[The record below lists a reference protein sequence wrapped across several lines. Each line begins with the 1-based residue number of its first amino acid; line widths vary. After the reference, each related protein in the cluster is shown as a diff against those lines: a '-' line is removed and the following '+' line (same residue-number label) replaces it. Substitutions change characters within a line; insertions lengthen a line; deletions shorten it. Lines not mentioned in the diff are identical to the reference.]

1 LSELQVSSSHST
13 TLHSSWFIKFVECLF
28 VVTAVYNSYNTLF
41 LQPFTSLLPSVFGL
55 LNPLMTITGLLFINI
70 YPIYWHRKESKGNID
85 SIKLHALCRGI
96 LRYWLAISICTYGI
110 AKIYGTQFAYMYSRN
125 DSLVGDLSGF
135 DLTWNYF
142 GHSYTLSVIIAFLQI
157 GGSVLLLFRRT
168 TLLGAAILF
177 PVMLNIFLINWLFE
191 ITAYAFLNSILY
203 SLGLLYLLLLRWKVI
218 KEFLFQSA
226 KSLPQIRLGFVKY
239 LLRFLAVA
247 YPLGLIY
254 YETTIKSPKTLV
266 GKWRVDQMIRNGD
279 TLNANAWLTDST
291 DWKIIYLEEFGV
303 VVLNPNPYL
312 VEKDRSLWG
321 SYKYDS
327 TNHNIKLILGVS
339 KNKKDTLNVKSN
351 IKDDKHMQ
359 WIIVTQKD
367 TLLLQLS
374 KVERKN
380 NQ

>member
-1 LSELQVSSSHST
+1 MQVSVSTST
-13 TLHSSWFIKFVECLF
+13 TYHSSWFIKFVECLF
-28 VVTAVYNSYNTLF
+28 VVTAIYNSYNNLV
-41 LQPFTSLLPSVFGL
+41 LQPFASLLPSMSGM
-55 LNPLMTITGLLFINI
+55 LNPLMTITGLFFSIF
-70 YPIYWHRKESKGNID
+70 YPFYWHRKESKGNID
-85 SIKLHALCRGI
+85 SGKLHALYRGI

-125 DSLVGDLSGF
+125 DSRVGDLSGF

-142 GHSYTLSVIIAFLQI
+142 GYSYALSVIIAFLQI
-157 GGSVLLLFRRT
+157 GGAMLLLFRRT
-168 TLLGAAILF
+168 TLLGAIILF
-177 PVMLNIFLINWLFE
+177 PVMFNIFLINWFFE
-191 ITAYAFLNSILY
+191 ISAYALLNSILY
-203 SLGLLYLLLLRWKVI
+203 SSGLLYLLLLRWKVI

-226 KSLPQIRLGFVKY
+226 GDLPKISIGFIKY
-239 LLRFLAVA
+239 LLRFLVVA
-247 YPLGLIY
+247 YPFVLIY
-254 YETTIKSPKTLV
+254 YQTTLKSPKILV
-266 GKWRVDQMIRNGD
+266 GKWKVDQVIRNGD

-327 TNHNIKLILGVS
+327 TNHNIKLILGLS
-339 KNKKDTLNVKSN
+339 KNKKDTVNVKSN

>member
-1 LSELQVSSSHST
+1 MQVSTSTST
-13 TLHSSWFIKFVECLF
+13 TLYSSWFIKFVECLF
-28 VVTAVYNSYNTLF
+28 VVTAVYNSYNNLF
-41 LQPFTSLLPSVFGL
+41 LQPFTSLLPGMFGI
-55 LNPLMTITGLLFINI
+55 LNPLMTITGLLFSIF
-70 YPIYWHRKESKGNID
+70 YPFHWHRKERKGNID
-85 SIKLHALCRGI
+85 SGKIHALFRGI
-96 LRYWLAISICTYGI
+96 LRYWLAISICTYGF

-142 GHSYTLSVIIAFLQI
+142 GHSYALSVIISFLQI
-157 GGSVLLLFRRT
+157 GGAVLLLFRRT

-177 PVMLNIFLINWLFE
+177 PVMFNIFLINWFFE
-191 ITAYAFLNSILY
+191 ISSYALLNSILY
-203 SLGLLYLLLLRWKVI
+203 SLGLLCLLFLRWKVI

-226 KSLPQIRLGFVKY
+226 EDLPKISIGFIKY

-266 GKWRVDQMIRNGD
+266 GKWQVDQMIRNGD
-279 TLNANAWLTDST
+279 TLNVNAWITDST
-291 DWKIIYLEEFGV
+291 AWKNIYLEEFGV
-303 VVLNPNPYL
+303 VVLNPNHYL

-351 IKDDKHMQ
+351 ISDDKHMQ

-367 TLLLQLS
+367 TLLMQLS